1 MRFPAQRGFGLVELM
16 IALTLG
22 LLLGTAVLQITLAS
36 QRSQRLLDAAARLQ
50 EGGRLAAGF
59 LIRDLRTAGYMGCPN
74 LQRVSVNIIATDPPD
89 DFDFTPAK
97 VLVGHDNVAASN
109 DYNAVAGTDFVVI
122 QRAAPSPA
130 QLSGNLD
137 PNNAN
142 IQIVSN
148 PAGLGAGDFVFLTDC
163 VDADLFEATSV
174 SANPSGD
181 ITIAHGSNVN
191 DNPKLSKIYG
201 SDAEL
206 LGFQSIAYF
215 VRDSG
220 RDTPGGEDI
229 NSLYIKARNLGGG
242 TAPIARELVEG
253 VEDMQL
259 TYGED
264 TDGDNSVDVYRTAAN
279 VGDWSAVLSVRI
291 ELLMQSLEDNIVGSS
306 GVLAQSSLT
315 YNGSTVAQDGRLRQV
330 FSTAVA
336 IRNRLP

>member
-1 MRFPAQRGFGLVELM
+1 MRRPAQCGFGLVELM

-22 LLLGTAVLQITLAS
+22 LLLGTAVLQVTLAS

-50 EGGRLAAGF
+50 ESGRFAAGF
-59 LIRDLRTAGYMGCPN
+59 LTRDMRSAGYMGCPN
-74 LQRVSVNIIATDPPD
+74 LQRVSVNVIAKDPPD
-89 DFDFTPAK
+89 DFDFTPAE

-109 DYNAVAGTDFVVI
+109 DYNAVAGTDVVVI

-130 QLSGNLD
+130 RLSGKLD

-142 IQIVSN
+142 IQIDSN
-148 PAGLGAGDFVFLTDC
+148 PAGLGAGDFVFITDC
-163 VDADLFEATSV
+163 IDADLFEATSV
-174 SANPSGD
+174 SVNPSGD
-181 ITIAHGSNVN
+181 ITIAHGANAN
-191 DNPKLSKIYG
+191 DSPKLSKIYG

-215 VRDSG
+215 VRDTG

-229 NSLYIKARNLGGG
+229 HSLYVKARNLGSG
-242 TAPIARELVEG
+242 TAPIATELVEG

-264 TDGDNSVDVYRTAAN
+264 TDGDRSIDVYRSAAD
-279 VGDWSAVLSVRI
+279 VSDWSAVLSVRI
-291 ELLMQSLEDNIVGSS
+291 ELLMQSLEDNIVGRS
-306 GVLAQSSLT
+306 GVLAQGSLT
-315 YNGSTVAQDGRLRQV
+315 YNGSTVTQDGRLRQV
-330 FSTAVA
+330 YSTAVA